1 MNAPDFYSL
10 CEYIPQQTSVEGVW
24 SLATEYYA
32 GLGIDGLLYADLKP
46 QKLTLMT
53 NLSQDWTT
61 HYTDQDYVKVDPFF
75 RYCCNSYAASDVGQD
90 CIPHHS
96 YMTPAEKRFI
106 LDAGET
112 GLTAGFVSPL
122 RAKSQN
128 GLAGWNFLSSYG
140 RAHVNNLRHRHE
152 NEMRLIGHMVHQQIS
167 QVNLSEADDTTQ
179 LTSRETEALQW
190 TARGLRT
197 DMIAAKMNLR
207 PVTVELHLR
216 NARTKLSA
224 KTRDQAVAIALVA
237 GRISL

>member
-1 MNAPDFYSL
+1 MNASDFDTL
-10 CEYIPQQTSVEGVW
+10 CEYIPQQTCVEGVW
-24 SLATEYYA
+24 NLAIEYYA
-32 GLGIDGLLYADLKP
+32 NLGIDGLLYADLKP
-46 QKLTLMT
+46 QNLTLMT

-61 HYTDQDYVKVDPFF
+61 HYTDQDYAKVDPFF

-90 CIPHHS
+90 CIVHHS
-96 YMTPAEKRFI
+96 YMTPAEKKFI
-106 LDAGET
+106 LDAGDT

-140 RAHVNNLRHRHE
+140 RAHVNNLRQSHE

-167 QVNLSEADDTTQ
+167 QVSLRKSDDATQ
-179 LTSRETEALQW
+179 LTPREVEALQW

-197 DMIAAKMNLR
+197 DMIAAKMKLR

-216 NARTKLSA
+216 NARTKLNA

>member
-1 MNAPDFYSL
+1 
-10 CEYIPQQTSVEGVW
+10 
-24 SLATEYYA
+24 
-32 GLGIDGLLYADLKP
+32 
-46 QKLTLMT
+46 
-53 NLSQDWTT
+53 
-61 HYTDQDYVKVDPFF
+61 
-75 RYCCNSYAASDVGQD
+75 
-90 CIPHHS
+90 
-96 YMTPAEKRFI
+96 MTPAEKRFI

-122 RAKSQN
+122 RVKSQN